1 MNEEQ
6 KSKAVSLPA
15 ELYSRIEERAK
26 STGFE
31 SIDNYVAFVLEEVIK
46 EEGEA
51 DISKEDEAEVKRRLR
66 SLGYQD

>member
-6 KSKAVSLPA
+6 KSKPVSLPV
-15 ELYSRIEERAK
+15 ELYSRVEERAK
-26 STGFE
+26 STGFD
-31 SIDNYVAFVLEEVIK
+31 SIDDYVAFVLEEVIK

-51 DISKEDEAEVKRRLR
+51 DIGKEDEAEVKRRLR

>member
-6 KSKAVSLPA
+6 KSKPVSLPV
-15 ELYSRIEERAK
+15 ELYSRVEERAK
-26 STGFE
+26 STGFD
-31 SIDNYVAFVLEEVIK
+31 SIDDYVAFVLEEVIK